1 MEFFHGALLCTVR
14 RCIIMWRWN
23 VLKAYLLYSLST
35 FRRDLIYLLNG
46 VLQKFWGGKIEPI
59 GKIGI

>member
-14 RCIIMWRWN
+14 RGIIMWRWN

-35 FRRDLIYLLNG
+35 SAEI
-46 VLQKFWGGKIEPI
+46 
-59 GKIGI
+59 

>member
-1 MEFFHGALLCTVR
+1 MEFFQGALLCTVR

-35 FRRDLIYLLNG
+35 SAEI
-46 VLQKFWGGKIEPI
+46 
-59 GKIGI
+59 